1 MIGAILNRI
10 PVWVWV
16 VAVALGWGAWQ
27 RHVATQAQL
36 ALREREAQTAAA
48 TIQGLK
54 DQLAERERII
64 KEQQHAGK
72 QGALARDAAEVARL
86 DALGAVGRLQLA
98 ARRAAAV
105 ACPTAPAAA
114 GDGAPGAPGPDV
126 LADVLGRLAAAGGER
141 AAALDAARI
150 AGIECERRYDALTA
164 PAR

>member
-1 MIGAILNRI
+1 MIGAVLARI
-10 PVWVWV
+10 PVWLWV
-16 VAVALGWGAWQ
+16 VGVALGWGAWQ
-27 RHVATQAQL
+27 RHLATQAQL

-54 DQLAERERII
+54 DQIAERERII
-64 KEQQHAGK
+64 KEQQHAGE

-126 LADVLGRLAAAGGER
+126 LADVLGRLAAAGGDR

-150 AGIECERRYDALTA
+150 AGVECERRYDALTA